1 MLCDILVCPNLVSY
15 LYPIIKSISL
25 INLAE
30 LGNVYVLCI
39 HYLSW
44 ITNLYTLP
52 PENAKKKKIR
62 IRFENWWA
70 VLARQVSD
78 KSCANYPYQGIMTC
92 EWVKTSFLM
101 AVQSKCDVS
110 LLFLDYILLKS
121 IWNIHI
127 CSNSWPFYDLKNQV
141 NLIMHWDYYVTSDRN
156 ILLYFFLWASNKL
169 IRA

>member
-1 MLCDILVCPNLVSY
+1 MFCDILVFPNLVSY

-44 ITNLYTLP
+44 ITNLYALP

-70 VLARQVSD
+70 VLARQFSD

-110 LLFLDYILLKS
+110 LLFFDYILLRS
-121 IWNIHI
+121 IWNIQSFTYVATLGPYIFRKSVFQNNVYHI
-127 CSNSWPFYDLKNQV
+127 KD
-141 NLIMHWDYYVTSDRN
+141 
-156 ILLYFFLWASNKL
+156 
-169 IRA
+169 

>member
-70 VLARQVSD
+70 VLARQFSD

-110 LLFLDYILLKS
+110 LLFFDYILLRS
-121 IWNIHI
+121 IWNIQSFINVTNIGHYI
-127 CSNSWPFYDLKNQV
+127 NRKSVNYALTISFIQRYFY
-141 NLIMHWDYYVTSDRN
+141 LIFSSEHQTN
-156 ILLYFFLWASNKL
+156 
-169 IRA
+169 

>member
-1 MLCDILVCPNLVSY
+1 MSY

-44 ITNLYTLP
+44 ITNLCTLP

-70 VLARQVSD
+70 VLARQFSD

-110 LLFLDYILLKS
+110 LLSFVYILLRS
-121 IWNIHI
+121 IQNIQSFIYVATLGPYITYI
-127 CSNSWPFYDLKNQV
+127 CLCLENIMWPAIK
-141 NLIMHWDYYVTSDRN
+141 I
-156 ILLYFFLWASNKL
+156 FFLCIFPLRIKQINSC
-169 IRA
+169 IIDIFET